1 MAPSAAVSQSHPGE
15 AVASPPRHDTPVL
28 VLNTAVVAQRYVELR
43 SALPGVDLHFAVKA
57 NPAPVVLQV
66 LARLGCRWDVA
77 SPGEIDAA
85 LEAGGD
91 AAHLSYGNTIKKAA
105 DIAYAVRRGVRR
117 FTVDSPAELTK
128 IVTLAHGATVL
139 VRLATSGAGAEWAL
153 GRKFGCSEVEATA
166 LLARAHRAGHPVGIG
181 FHVGSQQHEPT
192 AWDEPL
198 ATAARLR
205 AGLRRA
211 GAELSVVDL
220 GGGFPAALLGE
231 VPPIGAYG
239 AAIAASIRRHFGTDV
254 PALMAEPGRALVA
267 DAGAL
272 ESEVVL
278 VSTRAGSR
286 WVYLDVGLFSGLVE
300 AYAESVKYRLE
311 VRRNGKELHGVLGP
325 AILAG
330 PTCDSLDILYQRHR
344 YQLPMDLR
352 PGDRV
357 RFLSA
362 GAYTASY
369 SSVGFNGFA
378 PLREEYR

>member
-1 MAPSAAVSQSHPGE
+1 VH
-15 AVASPPRHDTPVL
+15 
-28 VLNTAVVAQRYVELR
+28 
-43 SALPGVDLHFAVKA
+43 LHFAVKA
-57 NPAPVVLQV
+57 NPAAAVLRV

-85 LEAGGD
+85 LAAGGD
-91 AAHLSYGNTIKKAA
+91 PAHLSYGNTIKKAA
-105 DIAYAVRRGVRR
+105 DIAYAVTRGVRR
-117 FTVDSPAELTK
+117 FTVDSPGELTK
-128 IVTLAHGATVL
+128 ILTLAPGAIVL

-153 GRKFGCSEVEATA
+153 GRKFGCSEVEAA
-166 LLARAHRAGHPVGIG
+166 DLLAAAHGAGHPVGIS

-198 ATAARLR
+198 AAAARLR
-205 AGLRRA
+205 AGLRRR
-211 GAELSVVDL
+211 GAELSAINL
-220 GGGFPAALLGE
+220 GGGFPAALLGA
-231 VPPIGAYG
+231 VPPIADFGT
-239 AAIAASIRRHFGTDV
+239 AIEASIRRHLGTDI
-254 PALMAEPGRALVA
+254 PELMAEPGRALVA

-286 WVYLDVGLFSGLVE
+286 WVYLDVGLFSGMVE
-300 AYAESVKYRLE
+300 AYDESIKYRLE
-311 VRRNGKELHGVLGP
+311 VLRDGGTLSGAVGP

-344 YQLPMDLR
+344 YQLPVDLR
-352 PGDRV
+352 PGDRL

-362 GAYTASY
+362 GAYTTSY